1 MTDTINTMK
10 FVFADELIP
19 SQLMAGDLIE
29 IDNEIVEV
37 VQIIDDA
44 TGDNYTITHVNDF
57 SEEAQTECKYDDTFK
72 FYVFIEEDE

>member
-10 FVFADELIP
+10 FVFADLLTP

-29 IDNEIVEV
+29 IENEIVEV
-37 VQIIDDA
+37 VQVIDDA

-57 SEEAQTECKYDDTFK
+57 SEEAQTTCTYEDVFR